1 MKKIIIT
8 GGAGFLGQKLA
19 HQLLQGNTFAFDQ
32 LLLLD
37 IIEPPVPN
45 NDPRVISVALDLSNK
60 AEVAKLIDDQ
70 CVAIFHLAAIVSS
83 HAESDFDLGMQV
95 NFDITRTLLEL
106 CRESAPKVKFI
117 FTSSLAVFGGKLPEV
132 ITDGTAVTPQS
143 SYGAEKAMGE
153 LLVNDYI
160 RKGFV
165 DGCVVRLPT
174 ICVRPGKPNKAAS
187 SFVSSI
193 IREPLQGDNAVCPVN
208 PALELWLS
216 SPAFVI
222 KNIIYAATLQASDFG
237 AYRTINLPGITVSVE
252 AMLQTLKTVGGQEAF
267 DRVEFKEDAGVNA
280 IVSSWPGKFDVSTA
294 QKMGFVQNND
304 FSEIIQEF
312 MKNDI
317 CLN

>member
-19 HQLLQGNTFAFDQ
+19 HQLLQQTSLAFDE

-37 IIEPPVPN
+37 IIEANIPN
-45 NDPRVISVALDLSNK
+45 NDGRVKSIALDLSNK
-60 AEVAKLIDDQ
+60 GEVEKLIDDQ
-70 CVAIFHLAAIVSS
+70 CIAIFHLAAIVSS

-95 NFDITRTLLEL
+95 NFDITRNLLEI
-106 CRESAPKVKFI
+106 CRHLAPKVKFI
-117 FTSSLAVFGGKLPEV
+117 FTSSLAVFGGELPEV
-132 ITDGTAVTPQS
+132 ITDSTAVTPQS

-193 IREPLQGDNAVCPVN
+193 IREPLQGDSTICPVN
-208 PALELWLS
+208 PELQLWLS
-216 SPAFVI
+216 SPALVI
-222 KNIIYAATLQASDFG
+222 HNIIHAATLNADSFG
-237 AYRTINLPGITVSVE
+237 SCRTINLPGITVSVE
-252 AMLQTLKTVGGQEAF
+252 EMLQTLKSVAGDEAYQ
-267 DRVEFKEDAGVNA
+267 RVEFKEDEGVNK
-280 IVSSWPGKFDVSTA
+280 IVSSWPGKFDVTSA
-294 QKMGFVQNND
+294 QKMGFIQNTD

-312 MKNDI
+312 IKNDI
-317 CLN
+317 SVN